1 MIRKLI
7 RGLVCAALAFAM
19 FEVQVQAEQCKKHS
33 ECGPGE
39 GCENGVCVK
48 KL

>member
-1 MIRKLI
+1 MFRKI
-7 RGLVCAALAFAM
+7 IQAMVFAALAFTT
-19 FEVQVQAEQCKKHS
+19 FQLQAKECKKHS